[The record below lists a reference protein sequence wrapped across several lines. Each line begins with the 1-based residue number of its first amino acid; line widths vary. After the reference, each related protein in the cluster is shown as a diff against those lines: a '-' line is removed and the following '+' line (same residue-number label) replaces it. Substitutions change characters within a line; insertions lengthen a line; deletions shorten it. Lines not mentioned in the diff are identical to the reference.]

1 MTRQTPLWRRY
12 LTLFGRNIRRDLE
25 EELEFHIEARSRELM
40 DAGWPPRA
48 AEGEARR
55 LFGDRDS
62 IFAECQLIDARFE
75 KRKKMFDY
83 LSDIAADVRFALR
96 QFRRQPKFWTVV
108 VLTLVVGISTSTA
121 IFAIVD
127 GILLQPLPY
136 RDPGRL
142 VLAVRP
148 RLAWRSSPSRP

>member
-1 MTRQTPLWRRY
+1 MTRQTPIWRRY

-40 DAGWPPRA
+40 EDGWPPRA
-48 AEGEARR
+48 AEEEARR

-75 KRKKMFDY
+75 KRKMMFDY

-96 QFRRQPKFWTVV
+96 QFRR
-108 VLTLVVGISTSTA
+108 
-121 IFAIVD
+121 
-127 GILLQPLPY
+127 
-136 RDPGRL
+136 
-142 VLAVRP
+142 
-148 RLAWRSSPSRP
+148 